1 MHKNLKSLLVML
13 LMSMSVAAQN
23 KPFSDEIRQLQE
35 KDSIS
40 MPPKNGIVFVG
51 SSSLRM
57 WSDLEQTFKSY
68 NAINR
73 GFGGSELTNAND
85 YIQELVLVHEPR
97 QVVIYSGE
105 NDVASGASAEQTFER
120 FVTFFT
126 NLREHLP
133 KATITYISMKLS
145 PSRSKF
151 SDVILSANSMI
162 KGYIAKQKKADYIDI
177 TSKMLDSKGSTRPEL
192 FQNDM
197 LHMKPAGYEVWTK
210 EITPY
215 LKKK

>member
-23 KPFSDEIRQLQE
+23 KPFSDEIRQFQE

-40 MPPKNGIVFVG
+40 KPPKKGIVFVG

-151 SDVILSANSMI
+151 SDVILS
-162 KGYIAKQKKADYIDI
+162 
-177 TSKMLDSKGSTRPEL
+177 
-192 FQNDM
+192 
-197 LHMKPAGYEVWTK
+197 
-210 EITPY
+210 
-215 LKKK
+215 

>member
-1 MHKNLKSLLVML
+1 MYKNLKTLFLML
-13 LMSMSVAAQN
+13 LMPMSIVAQN
-23 KPFSDEIRQLQE
+23 KPFSDELKQFHE
-35 KDSIS
+35 KESIA

-57 WSDLEQTFKSY
+57 WTDLEKTFKSY

-85 YIQELVLVHEPR
+85 YIKELVLIHQPR

-105 NDVASGASAEQTFER
+105 NDVASGASADQTYDR
-120 FVTFFT
+120 FVTFFA
-126 NLREHLP
+126 NLRKNLP
-133 KATITYISMKLS
+133 KANITFISMKLS
-145 PSRSKF
+145 PSRAQFSK
-151 SDVILSANSMI
+151 VILEANARI
-162 KGYIAKQKKADYIDI
+162 KEFISKQKNAGYIDI
-177 TSKMLDSKGSTRPEL
+177 ASKMLDSKGGYRPEL
-192 FQNDM
+192 FQADM
-197 LHMKPAGYEVWTK
+197 LHMKPAGYEIWTK

>member
-1 MHKNLKSLLVML
+1 ML

>member
-1 MHKNLKSLLVML
+1 
-13 LMSMSVAAQN
+13 MSVAAQN
-23 KPFSDEIRQLQE
+23 KPFSDEIRQFQE

-40 MPPKNGIVFVG
+40 KSPKKGIVFVG

-73 GFGGSELTNAND
+73 GFGGSELANAND

-177 TSKMLDSKGSTRPEL
+177 TSKMLDSNGSTRPEL

>member
-1 MHKNLKSLLVML
+1 ML
-13 LMSMSVAAQN
+13 IMSMSVAAQN
-23 KPFSDEIRQLQE
+23 KPFSDEIRQFQE

-73 GFGGSELTNAND
+73 GFGGSELANAND

-177 TSKMLDSKGSTRPEL
+177 TSKMLDSNGSTRPEL